1 MKNIILIGM
10 KASGKS
16 TVGKLLAKKLGIE
29 FIELDQEIEKVHLM
43 NKKPTFAKALAGKEK
58 LTFREIFKKH
68 GTKYF
73 RGLESEILEK
83 ISREKKS
90 KKFVLSCGGGTPL
103 DKNNQKIL
111 KKLGKVIFLD
121 TDKEILL
128 PRILKHGVPA
138 FFPYPKDPKK
148 SRDELLKKRK
158 PIYKKVA
165 DKTIYFTNETPEE
178 IVNRIIN
185 FLK

>member
-1 MKNIILIGM
+1 MKIILIGM
-10 KASGKS
+10 KACGKS
-16 TVGKLLAKKLGIE
+16 TVGKLLAQKLGIE
-29 FIELDQEIEKVHLM
+29 FIELDQEIEKGHLT
-43 NKKPTFAKALAGKEK
+43 NKKEK
-58 LTFREIFKKH
+58 LEFREIFKKH

-103 DKNNQKIL
+103 DENNQKIL

-138 FFPYPKDPKK
+138 FFPYPGNPKK

-165 DKTIYFTNETPEE
+165 DKIVAFTNETPKE